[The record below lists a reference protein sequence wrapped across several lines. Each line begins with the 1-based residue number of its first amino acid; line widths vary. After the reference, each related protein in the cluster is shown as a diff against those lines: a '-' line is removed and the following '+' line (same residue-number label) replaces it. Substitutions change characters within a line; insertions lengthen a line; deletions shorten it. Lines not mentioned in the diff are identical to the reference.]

1 MHSLS
6 NRLNAVFFYGVFCIL
21 LLSAFNILTTIF
33 TPGQPDINN
42 FQVNKAFTLYNN
54 QYTLVQHS
62 RSYFDLD
69 VDFTKVINWNNHITF
84 MWISAEYQT
93 GKTKTVTTKVTIY
106 DQILPRQDNNYK
118 IILKNQLFEYPLID
132 AYSSLSGKK
141 VTFRLNWEHMPVIG
155 PILKHSIELG
165 SEFIPKE
172 EVKPIQMIIR
182 SEYNYENLERD

>member
-1 MHSLS
+1 
-6 NRLNAVFFYGVFCIL
+6 
-21 LLSAFNILTTIF
+21 
-33 TPGQPDINN
+33 
-42 FQVNKAFTLYNN
+42 
-54 QYTLVQHS
+54 
-62 RSYFDLD
+62 
-69 VDFTKVINWNNHITF
+69 

-165 SEFIPKE
+165 SESIPKE